1 MQLPAGA
8 ISMFGPGT
16 NSLLAES
23 LKKRHPSTSEDSV
36 KSEEVSIQLIPYL
49 LSTSVSFS
57 LISLIF
63 HTSDFYFLIH

>member
-23 LKKRHPSTSEDSV
+23 LKKHHPSISEDSV
-36 KSEEVSIQLIPYL
+36 KSEEVSNLFLILCLPFI
-49 LSTSVSFS
+49 SFS
-57 LISLIF
+57 MLVVI
-63 HTSDFYFLIH
+63 D